1 VVLTFTPWMWAV
13 QCPPNFKVSNIDKF
27 EAKLDPRG
35 WLDIYTTVAQA
46 TRASEDVMTVYL
58 PIVIG

>member
-1 VVLTFTPWMWAV
+1 MWAV